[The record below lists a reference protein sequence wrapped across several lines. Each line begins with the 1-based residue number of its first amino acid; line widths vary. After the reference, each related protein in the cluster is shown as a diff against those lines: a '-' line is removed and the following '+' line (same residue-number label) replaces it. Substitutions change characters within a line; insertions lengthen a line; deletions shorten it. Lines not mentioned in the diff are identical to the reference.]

1 MTTALEGGE
10 GLASRPGHSLPRERQ
25 EAGWVPGPVWTGAKN
40 LAPPGFDPRIV
51 QLVASRHT
59 DYVNRPTVQ
68 VQFYSFFNLGARWGW
83 MVNATSQPL
92 YPRERPGTSYTG
104 GCVGPSSGLHG
115 SGKSRL
121 YWIRSPDRPA
131 RSQSL
136 YRLSY
141 PAYRVNFTFTNT
153 ITPKRHTRTDLHL
166 NPVLTRKRKRK
177 PGTFKEVLFEL
188 WRRFRRKNSLASY
201 FQYLNC

>member
-68 VQFYSFFNLGARWGW
+68 VQFYSFFNLGARWGGW
-83 MVNATSQPL
+83 STPL
-92 YPRERPGTSYTG
+92 PSHFTPEKDLVPLTQEAAWAPAPVCTG
-104 GCVGPSSGLHG
+104 
-115 SGKSRL
+115 
-121 YWIRSPDRPA
+121 A
-131 RSQSL
+131 E
-136 YRLSY
+136 
-141 PAYRVNFTFTNT
+141 N
-153 ITPKRHTRTDLHL
+153 
-166 NPVLTRKRKRK
+166 
-177 PGTFKEVLFEL
+177 
-188 WRRFRRKNSLASY
+188 LASTGFDPRIVQPVASRY
-201 FQYLNC
+201 TD